1 MLIDKSVSQFLDATA
16 SNDPVPGGGSIAA
29 SSGATA
35 AALVEMVANLT
46 IGKKKYEDVNDEMKE
61 ISKKANNLR
70 QQLLKYIDIDS
81 EAFNRVM
88 NAYKLPKDT
97 EEQKIVRKMTI
108 QNAMKYAA
116 SVPLEVAKKSYDIME
131 LSMRVVESGNK
142 NAVTDGA
149 VSAMMARTAVLS
161 AIYNVKINLSS
172 IKDNIY
178 VEKVDSE
185 VSWLEMNVNSKEK
198 EILGKVEL

>member
-46 IGKKKYEDVNDEMKE
+46 IGKKKYENVNDEMKE
-61 ISKKANNLR
+61 ISKKANDLR